1 MLSSPSSA
9 TRKRA
14 TSGCP
19 RPVPIRQTTTAIEH
33 LRGSIAINSI
43 WNDTYAAIAL
53 HLVIALAA
61 GGIIGLERSY
71 HGRPAGFR
79 THALVCLS
87 SCMLMVLTVYQDTWF
102 SALALDQVSVDPTR
116 MAQGIMTGIGF
127 LGAGVIMKEGL
138 TIRGLTTAA
147 SIWITAAIGIMIGVG
162 FYFPAGIGTAL
173 TLVVLSGFRW
183 IERRMPIEFHANL
196 TVAFLRNAAMP
207 EAELRAMVERQ
218 GFAVANMNYSVTGD
232 GKTFEYH
239 MVIHSPD
246 RSNTRPHSASRR
258 PGTERPGK
266 RITART
272 FRPCR
277 PRPFRSAFAIAAART
292 TR

>member
-1 MLSSPSSA
+1 MEI
-9 TRKRA
+9 T
-14 TSGCP
+14 
-19 RPVPIRQTTTAIEH
+19 
-33 LRGSIAINSI
+33 SI

-79 THALVCLS
+79 THALVCLA

-102 SALALDQVSVDPTR
+102 SALSLDQVSVDPTR

-147 SIWITAAIGIMIGVG
+147 SIWITA
-162 FYFPAGIGTAL
+162 GIGTAL

-183 IERRMPIEFHANL
+183 IERRMPIEFYANL
-196 TVAFLRNAAMP
+196 TVGFLRNAALP

-218 GFAVANMNYSVTGD
+218 GFVIANMNYSVTGD
-232 GKTFEYH
+232 GGTFEYH

-246 RSNTRPHSASRR
+246 RSNTRLLSEALNALPS
-258 PGTERPGK
+258 
-266 RITART
+266 ITA
-272 FRPCR
+272 FR
-277 PRPFRSAFAIAAART
+277 IAPSG
-292 TR
+292 